1 MTDAQR
7 QPYNGM
13 NAADKTRQQK
23 QEAELEKKGYF
34 LLEDG
39 TKSTDP
45 QNVPKKR
52 KTSKVS
58 KSVIEVPV
66 VQQKK
71 VQKKAQN

>member
-1 MTDAQR
+1 M
-7 QPYNGM
+7 
-13 NAADKTRQQK
+13 
-23 QEAELEKKGYF
+23 
-34 LLEDG
+34 LEDG

>member
-7 QPYNGM
+7 QPYNDLS
-13 NAADKTRQQK
+13 AADKIRKLK
-23 QEAELEKKGYF
+23 QDADLQRKGYF

-52 KTSKVS
+52 KTLNVS

-71 VQKKAQN
+71 V

>member
-7 QPYNGM
+7 QPYNDKS
-13 NAADKTRQQK
+13 AADKIRKLNQDADLQR
-23 QEAELEKKGYF
+23 KGYF

-52 KTSKVS
+52 KTLNVS

-71 VQKKAQN
+71 V